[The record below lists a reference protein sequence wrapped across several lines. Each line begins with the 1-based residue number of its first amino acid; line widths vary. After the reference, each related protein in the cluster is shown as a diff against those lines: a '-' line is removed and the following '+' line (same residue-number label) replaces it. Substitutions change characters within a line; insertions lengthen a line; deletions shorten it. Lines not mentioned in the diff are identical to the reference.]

1 MSTNTSGNN
10 SKSTLL
16 IAAVAVIVVLLGV
29 NGYMI
34 YSKSQVASKNTELSA
49 DLDETTKLK
58 EELNKQYYS
67 ALSELEGMRGTNEE
81 LNSLIDQQ
89 KQELDASKGRIETLL
104 KDKGNLSKA
113 RAEVANLQGRI
124 NQLLAEVNTLKGE
137 NETLKGDVTRLGEE
151 KTTLQTSLE
160 TEKATTTQLSTEK
173 SALETEKADL
183 AKTKDELTK
192 RVTAASAIKVQEV
205 EGTGL
210 ITKDQKK
217 PSKSSNAKKVNQV
230 DVCFEIIP
238 NDNADVGQEV
248 FHVRIISPT
257 GETLASQGSFTS
269 GAGEEVPYSNA
280 KTTSYNK
287 GESKICASVAP
298 GAPFAEGDYKI
309 EVYNK
314 GYLSG
319 KGTFKLK

>member
-1 MSTNTSGNN
+1 MSTTSGNN
-10 SKSTLL
+10 SKNTILGVA
-16 IAAVAVIVVLLGV
+16 AAVIIVLLGV

-34 YSKSQVASKNTELSA
+34 YNRSQLKTQNTELAA

-81 LNSLIDQQ
+81 LNALIDQQ
-89 KQELDASKGRIETLL
+89 KQELDGSKARIETLL
-104 KDKGNLSKA
+104 KDKGNLGKA

-124 NQLLAEVNTLKGE
+124 NQLLAEVNTLRGE
-137 NETLKGDVTRLGEE
+137 NETLKGDVSRLGEE
-151 KTTLQTSLE
+151 KTHLVSTME
-160 TEKATTTQLSTEK
+160 AEKTTTTQLSTAK
-173 SALETEKADL
+173 TQLETEKADL
-183 AKTKDELTK
+183 EKTKSDLAK
-192 RVTAASAIKVQEV
+192 KVTAASAIKVQEV
-205 EGTGL
+205 DATGL
-210 ITKDQKK
+210 ITKEKGK
-217 PSKSSNAKKVNQV
+217 PAKSNSAKKVNQV

-238 NDNADVGQEV
+238 NDNAEIGQEV
-248 FHVRIISPT
+248 FHIRVITPK
-257 GETLASQGSFTS
+257 GETLASEGSFTS
-269 GAGEEVPYSNA
+269 GSGDDVPFSKA

-287 GESKICASVAP
+287 GEAKICASVAP
-298 GAPFAEGDYKI
+298 GAPFEEGDYKV

>member
-1 MSTNTSGNN
+1 MSTTSGNN

-16 IAAVAVIVVLLGV
+16 IAAVAVIVVLLGI

-34 YSKSQVASKNTELSA
+34 YNRSQLNAKNTELTA

-89 KQELDASKGRIETLL
+89 KQELDASKSRIETLL
-104 KDKGNLSKA
+104 KDKGNLGKA

-124 NQLLAEVNTLKGE
+124 NQLLAEVNTLRGE

-151 KTTLQTSLE
+151 KTQLATSLE
-160 TEKATTTQLSTEK
+160 AEKATTNQLSTEK
-173 SALETEKADL
+173 SSLETAKADL
-183 AKTKDELTK
+183 EKTKEDLAK
-192 RVTAASAIKVQEV
+192 KVTAASAIKVQEV
-205 EGTGL
+205 ETTGL

-217 PSKSSNAKKVNQV
+217 PSKSNSAKKVNQV

-238 NDNADVGQEV
+238 NDNAEVGQEV
-248 FHVRIISPT
+248 FHVRVITPK
-257 GETLASQGSFTS
+257 GETLASEGSFTS
-269 GAGEEVPYSNA
+269 GSGDDVPFSKA
-280 KTTSYNK
+280 KSTSYNK
-287 GESKICASVAP
+287 GQSKVCASIAP
-298 GAPFAEGDYKI
+298 GAPFEEGDYKV

>member
-1 MSTNTSGNN
+1 MSTTSGNN

-16 IAAVAVIVVLLGV
+16 IAAVAVIVVLLGI

-34 YSKSQVASKNTELSA
+34 YNRSQLKTENTELSA

-89 KQELDASKGRIETLL
+89 KQELDASKSRIETLL

-124 NQLLAEVNTLKGE
+124 NQLLAEVNTLRGE

-151 KTTLQTSLE
+151 KTQLATSLE
-160 TEKATTTQLSTEK
+160 AEKATTSQLSTEK
-173 SALETEKADL
+173 SSLETEKADL
-183 AKTKDELTK
+183 AKTKEELTK
-192 RVTAASAIKVQEV
+192 KVTAASAIKVQEV

-217 PSKSSNAKKVNQV
+217 PSKSNSAKKVNQV

-238 NDNADVGQEV
+238 NDNAEVGQEV
-248 FHVRIISPT
+248 FHVRVIAPN
-257 GETLASQGSFTS
+257 GETLASEGSFTS
-269 GAGEEVPYSNA
+269 GSGEDVPFSKS

-287 GESKICASVAP
+287 GVAKVCASVAP
-298 GAPFAEGDYKI
+298 GAPFAEGDYKV

-319 KGTFKLK
+319 KGTFRLK